1 MVVRAPAVT
10 AARWVVL
17 VFFALLCAF
26 PFGWATFTMFKADA
40 DLYTVGH
47 VPFFYNSPP
56 TFDHVRVLFTD
67 TAFLTFV
74 RNSLEI
80 GVIVVAITLA
90 MSVTNVCGIA
100 RLSGQ

>member
-1 MVVRAPAVT
+1 MVARRPGVVVS
-10 AARWVVL
+10 RWVVL
-17 VFFALLCAF
+17 LVFALVCAF

-56 TFDHVRVLFTD
+56 TFDHVRVLFPD
-67 TAFLTFV
+67 SAFLTSV
-74 RNSLEI
+74 LISLEI
-80 GVIVVAITLA
+80 GVIVVPITLA